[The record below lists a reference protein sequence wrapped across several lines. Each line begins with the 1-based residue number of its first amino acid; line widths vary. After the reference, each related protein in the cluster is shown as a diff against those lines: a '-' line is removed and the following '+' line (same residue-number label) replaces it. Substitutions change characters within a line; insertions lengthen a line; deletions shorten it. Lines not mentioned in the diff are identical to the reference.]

1 MNLIKTEKV
10 GINLKQKMPFVK
22 RTAFVSAESEGVEPM
37 LSIACPIRDL
47 FLKVANAP
55 NNAPDK
61 T

>member
-1 MNLIKTEKV
+1 MYLRLNQFVNKKGLESKTFF
-10 GINLKQKMPFVK
+10 L
-22 RTAFVSAESEGVEPM
+22 AESEGVEPM

-55 NNAPDK
+55 NNAPGK

>member
-1 MNLIKTEKV
+1 LDLILFIPKAFEKKV
-10 GINLKQKMPFVK
+10 IKK
-22 RTAFVSAESEGVEPM
+22 RPCNQDLSSAESEGVEPM

>member
-1 MNLIKTEKV
+1 MKKA
-10 GINLKQKMPFVK
+10 KHYMPGFLD
-22 RTAFVSAESEGVEPM
+22 AESEGVEPM

-55 NNAPDK
+55 NDAPDK